1 MHHPAVNVQYSK
13 FISQFDNM
21 IKINSE
27 AKELIEK
34 NPIAFA
40 TTDKKGNPNVI
51 GVAFVKVVSANQLV
65 ITDNFM
71 KQTKE
76 NLKNNNNV
84 CLAVRDKKR
93 NGYKLIGK
101 AKYLTSGK
109 WKLFVEKMKENK
121 WLSAKGAILITI
133 SQLIKLG

>member
-1 MHHPAVNVQYSK
+1 MTKIDSK
-13 FISQFDNM
+13 
-21 IKINSE
+21 IKH
-27 AKELIEK
+27 LIEN

-51 GVAFVKVVSANQLV
+51 GVAFVKAVSANQIV
-65 ITDNFM
+65 VTDNFM

-76 NLKNNNNV
+76 NLEKNNNV

-101 AKYLTSGK
+101 AKYLTTGK

-121 WLSAKGAILITI
+121 
-133 SQLIKLG
+133 